1 MSPREVSLFLGFV
14 AAVSMLLVYLK
25 SANPALF
32 GAVLAGAS
40 AVFAAFVMDKTAALI
55 ANFGGYL
62 SDIGSEGLSA
72 VIKGV
77 YISVSSE
84 IVSSL
89 CRDNGLSAFAVKAEM
104 AARIALVSLALPLI
118 AELFSLLEGL

>member
-1 MSPREVSLFLGFV
+1 MSLFLGFV

>member
-1 MSPREVSLFLGFV
+1 MSPREVLLFLGFV

-104 AARIALVSLALPLI
+104 AARIALVSLTLPLI